1 MKHRA
6 FSMNEWR
13 EQSMYAVMGLTGQVG
28 SAVANHLLAKGKQ
41 VRGIVRNPEKAA
53 AWSARG
59 VELTE
64 ADYNDA
70 AALSAAFRG
79 ADGVFA
85 MIPPYFAP
93 SPDRREVQAVI
104 SALHAALHEAPPGRV
119 VYLSSIGAQQTSGIG
134 LITALHML
142 EESMDT
148 LPVPTAAL
156 RAGWFMENSAW
167 DVAPA
172 REQGK
177 LYSFLQ
183 PLDRS
188 FALVAT
194 EDIGRAGAQTLLED
208 WTGHRRI
215 EVGGPRRYS
224 PNDIA
229 AAFSAALGK
238 PVEGVVVPRDTWK
251 AMFVAQGTAEN
262 RTAPRIEMLDAFN
275 SGWIDFGVPGTEKF
289 TGTTKIE
296 TAIRALCSKPS

>member
-1 MKHRA
+1 
-6 FSMNEWR
+6 
-13 EQSMYAVMGLTGQVG
+13 MYAVMGLTGQVG
-28 SAVANHLLAKGKQ
+28 SAVANHLLAQGKQ
-41 VRGIVRNPEKAA
+41 VRGIVRSPEKAA

-59 VELTE
+59 VELAV
-64 ADYNDA
+64 ADYDDA

-79 ADGVFA
+79 VDGVFA

-93 SPDRREVQAVI
+93 SPDRREVRAVI
-104 SALHAALHEAPPGRV
+104 SALHAALHDALPGRM
-119 VYLSSIGAQQTSGIG
+119 VYLSSIGAQQTSRIG

-183 PLDRS
+183 PLDHS

-194 EDIGRAGAQTLLED
+194 EDIGQAGAQTLLED

-215 EVGGPRRYS
+215 EVAGSRRYS

-229 AAFSAALGK
+229 TAFSAVLGK
-238 PVEGVVVPRDTWK
+238 PIEAVVVPRDTWK
-251 AMFVAQGTAEN
+251 AMFVAQGTEEE
-262 RTAPRIEMLDAFN
+262 RTVPRIEMLDAFN
-275 SGWIDFGVPGTEKF
+275 SGWIDFGVLGTEKF
-289 TGTTKIE
+289 TGTTELE
-296 TAIRALCSKPS
+296 TVIRALCGKAT

>member
-1 MKHRA
+1 
-6 FSMNEWR
+6 
-13 EQSMYAVMGLTGQVG
+13 MYAVMGLTGQVG
-28 SAVANHLLAKGKQ
+28 SAVANHLLAQGKQ
-41 VRGIVRNPEKAA
+41 VRGIVRSPEKAA

-59 VELTE
+59 VELAV
-64 ADYNDA
+64 ADYSDP
-70 AALSAAFRG
+70 AALSAAFSG
-79 ADGVFA
+79 VDGVFA

-93 SPDRREVQAVI
+93 SPDRREVRAVI
-104 SALHAALHEAPPGRV
+104 SALHTALHKALPGRV

-142 EESMDT
+142 EESLDT

-183 PLDRS
+183 PLDHS

-194 EDIGRAGAQTLLED
+194 EDIGQAAAQTLLED

-215 EVGGPRRYS
+215 EVAGPRRYS
-224 PNDIA
+224 PQDIA
-229 AAFSAALGK
+229 AAFSAELGK
-238 PVEGVVVPRDTWK
+238 PIEGVVVPRDTWT
-251 AMFVAQGTAEN
+251 AMFVAQGTEEE
-262 RTAPRIEMLDAFN
+262 RTVPRVEMLDAFN
-275 SGWIDFGVPGTEKF
+275 SGWIDFGVPGTERF
-289 TGTTKIE
+289 TGTTELE
-296 TAIRALCSKPS
+296 TVIRDLCAKAS

>member
-1 MKHRA
+1 
-6 FSMNEWR
+6 
-13 EQSMYAVMGLTGQVG
+13 MYAVMGLTGQVG
-28 SAVANHLLAKGKQ
+28 SAVANHLLAQGKQ
-41 VRGIVRNPEKAA
+41 VRGIVRSPEKAA

-59 VELTE
+59 VELAV
-64 ADYNDA
+64 ADYSDP
-70 AALSAAFRG
+70 AALSAAFSG
-79 ADGVFA
+79 VDGVFA

-93 SPDRREVQAVI
+93 SPDFREVRAVI
-104 SALHAALHEAPPGRV
+104 SALHTALHKALPGRV

-142 EESMDT
+142 EESLDT

-183 PLDRS
+183 PLDHS

-194 EDIGRAGAQTLLED
+194 EDIGQAAAQTLLED

-215 EVGGPRRYS
+215 EVAGPRRYS
-224 PNDIA
+224 PQDIA
-229 AAFSAALGK
+229 AAFSVALGK
-238 PVEGVVVPRDTWK
+238 PIEGVVVPRDTWT
-251 AMFVAQGTAEN
+251 AMFVAQGTEEE
-262 RTAPRIEMLDAFN
+262 RTIPRVEMLDAFN

-289 TGTTKIE
+289 TGTTKLE
-296 TAIRALCSKPS
+296 TVIQDLCAKGA

>member
-1 MKHRA
+1 
-6 FSMNEWR
+6 
-13 EQSMYAVMGLTGQVG
+13 MYAVMGLTGQVG
-28 SAVANHLLAKGKQ
+28 SAVANHLLAQGKQ
-41 VRGIVRNPEKAA
+41 VRGIVRSPEKAA

-59 VELTE
+59 VELAV
-64 ADYNDA
+64 ADYNDP
-70 AALSAAFRG
+70 AALSAAFSG
-79 ADGVFA
+79 VDGVFA

-93 SPDRREVQAVI
+93 SPDRREVRAVI
-104 SALHAALHEAPPGRV
+104 SALHTALHKALPGRV

-142 EESMDT
+142 EESLDT

-183 PLDRS
+183 PLDHS

-194 EDIGRAGAQTLLED
+194 EDIGQAAAQTLLED

-215 EVGGPRRYS
+215 EVAGPRRYS
-224 PNDIA
+224 PQDIA
-229 AAFSAALGK
+229 AAFSVALGK
-238 PVEGVVVPRDTWK
+238 PIEGVVVPRDTWT
-251 AMFVAQGTAEN
+251 AMFVAQGTEEE
-262 RTAPRIEMLDAFN
+262 RTIPRVEMLDAFN

-289 TGTTKIE
+289 TGTTKLE
-296 TAIRALCSKPS
+296 TVIQDLCAKGA

>member
-1 MKHRA
+1 
-6 FSMNEWR
+6 
-13 EQSMYAVMGLTGQVG
+13 MYAVMGLTGQVG
-28 SAVANHLLAKGKQ
+28 SAVANHLLAQGKQ
-41 VRGIVRNPEKAA
+41 VRGIVRSPEKAA

-59 VELTE
+59 VELAV
-64 ADYNDA
+64 ADYNDP
-70 AALSAAFRG
+70 AALSAAFSG
-79 ADGVFA
+79 VDGVFA

-93 SPDRREVQAVI
+93 SPDFREVRAVI
-104 SALHAALHEAPPGRV
+104 SALHTALHKALPGRV

-142 EESMDT
+142 EESLDT

-156 RAGWFMENSAW
+156 RAGWFMENSVW

-183 PLDRS
+183 PLDHS

-194 EDIGRAGAQTLLED
+194 EDIGQAAAQTLLED

-215 EVGGPRRYS
+215 EVAGPRRYS
-224 PNDIA
+224 PQDIA
-229 AAFSAALGK
+229 AAFSVALGK
-238 PVEGVVVPRDTWK
+238 PIEGVVVPRDTWT
-251 AMFVAQGTAEN
+251 AMFVAQGTEEE
-262 RTAPRIEMLDAFN
+262 RTIPRVEMLDAFN

-289 TGTTKIE
+289 TGTTKLE
-296 TAIRALCSKPS
+296 TVIQDLCAKGA

>member
-1 MKHRA
+1 
-6 FSMNEWR
+6 
-13 EQSMYAVMGLTGQVG
+13 MYAVMGLTGQVG
-28 SAVANHLLAKGKQ
+28 SAVANHLLAQGKQ
-41 VRGIVRNPEKAA
+41 VRGIVRSPEKAA

-59 VELTE
+59 VELAV
-64 ADYNDA
+64 ADYSDP
-70 AALSAAFRG
+70 AALSAAFSG
-79 ADGVFA
+79 VDGVFA

-93 SPDRREVQAVI
+93 SPDRREVRAVI
-104 SALHAALHEAPPGRV
+104 SALHTALHKALPGRV

-142 EESMDT
+142 EESLDT

-183 PLDRS
+183 PLDHS

-194 EDIGRAGAQTLLED
+194 EDIGQAAAQTLLED

-215 EVGGPRRYS
+215 EVAGPRRYS
-224 PNDIA
+224 PQDIA
-229 AAFSAALGK
+229 AAFSEALGK
-238 PVEGVVVPRDTWK
+238 PVEGVVVPRDTWT
-251 AMFVAQGTAEN
+251 AMFVAQGTEEE
-262 RTAPRIEMLDAFN
+262 RTVPRVEMLDAFN
-275 SGWIDFGVPGTEKF
+275 SGWIDFGIPGTEKF
-289 TGTTKIE
+289 AGTTELE
-296 TAIRALCSKPS
+296 TVIRDLCAKAA

>member
-1 MKHRA
+1 
-6 FSMNEWR
+6 
-13 EQSMYAVMGLTGQVG
+13 MYAVMGLTGQVG
-28 SAVANHLLAKGKQ
+28 SAVANHLLAQGKQ
-41 VRGIVRNPEKAA
+41 VRGIVRSPEKAA

-59 VELTE
+59 VELAV
-64 ADYNDA
+64 ADYSDP
-70 AALSAAFRG
+70 AALSAAFSG
-79 ADGVFA
+79 VDGVFA

-93 SPDRREVQAVI
+93 SPDRREVRAVI
-104 SALHAALHEAPPGRV
+104 SALHTALHKALPGRV

-142 EESMDT
+142 EESLDT

-183 PLDRS
+183 PLDHS

-194 EDIGRAGAQTLLED
+194 EDIGQAAAQTLLED

-215 EVGGPRRYS
+215 EVAGPRRYS
-224 PNDIA
+224 PQDIA
-229 AAFSAALGK
+229 AAFSAELGK
-238 PVEGVVVPRDTWK
+238 PIEGVVVPRDTWT
-251 AMFVAQGTAEN
+251 AMFVAQGTEEE
-262 RTAPRIEMLDAFN
+262 RTVPRVEMLDAFN
-275 SGWIDFGVPGTEKF
+275 SGWIDFGIPGTEKF
-289 TGTTKIE
+289 TGTTELE
-296 TAIRALCSKPS
+296 TVIRDICAKAA

>member
-1 MKHRA
+1 
-6 FSMNEWR
+6 
-13 EQSMYAVMGLTGQVG
+13 MYAVMGLTGQVG
-28 SAVANHLLAKGKQ
+28 SAVANHLLAQGKQ
-41 VRGIVRNPEKAA
+41 VRGIVRSPEKAA

-59 VELTE
+59 VELAV

-70 AALSAAFRG
+70 AALSAAFHG

-93 SPDRREVQAVI
+93 SPDRREVRAVI
-104 SALHAALHEAPPGRV
+104 SALHAALREALPKRV
-119 VYLSSIGAQQTSGIG
+119 AYLSSIGAQQTSGIG

-142 EESMDT
+142 EQSMDT

-172 REQGK
+172 REQSK

-183 PLDRS
+183 PLDHS

-194 EDIGRAGAQTLLED
+194 EDIGQAAAQTLLEG
-208 WTGHRRI
+208 WTGRRRI
-215 EVGGPRRYS
+215 EVAGPRRYS
-224 PNDIA
+224 PQDIA
-229 AAFSAALGK
+229 ATFSAALGK
-238 PVEGVVVPRDTWK
+238 PIEGVVVPRETWT
-251 AMFVAQGTAEN
+251 AMFVAQGTEED
-262 RTAPRIEMLDAFN
+262 RTAPRVEMLDAFN

-289 TGTTKIE
+289 TGTTELE
-296 TAIRALCSKPS
+296 TVIRALCARPA

>member
-1 MKHRA
+1 
-6 FSMNEWR
+6 
-13 EQSMYAVMGLTGQVG
+13 MYAVMGLTGQVG
-28 SAVANHLLAKGKQ
+28 SAVANHLLAQGKQ
-41 VRGIVRNPEKAA
+41 VRGIVRSPEKAA

-59 VELTE
+59 VELAV

-79 ADGVFA
+79 AEGVFA

-93 SPDRREVQAVI
+93 SPDRREVRAVI
-104 SALHAALHEAPPGRV
+104 SALHTALHKALPGCL

-142 EESMDT
+142 EESLDT

-156 RAGWFMENSAW
+156 RAGWFMENSVW

-183 PLDRS
+183 PLDHS

-194 EDIGRAGAQTLLED
+194 EDIGQAAAQTLLED

-215 EVGGPRRYS
+215 EVAGPRRYS
-224 PNDIA
+224 PQDIA
-229 AAFSAALGK
+229 AAFSVALGK
-238 PVEGVVVPRDTWK
+238 PIEGVVVPRDTWQ
-251 AMFVAQGTAEN
+251 ATFIAQGTEEE
-262 RTAPRIEMLDAFN
+262 RTIPRVEMLDAFN

-289 TGTTKIE
+289 TGTAE
-296 TAIRALCSKPS
+296 LEAVIRDLCAKAS

>member
-1 MKHRA
+1 
-6 FSMNEWR
+6 
-13 EQSMYAVMGLTGQVG
+13 MYAVMGLTGQVG
-28 SAVANHLLAKGKQ
+28 SAVANHLLAQGKQ

-59 VELTE
+59 VELAV
-64 ADYNDA
+64 ADYSDP

-79 ADGVFA
+79 TDGVFA

-93 SPDRREVQAVI
+93 SPDFSEPRSVI
-104 SALHAALHEAPPGRV
+104 SALHGALLKAQPERV

-134 LITALHML
+134 LITVLHLL
-142 EESMDT
+142 EESLDA
-148 LPVPTAAL
+148 LPMPTASL

-172 REQGK
+172 REQGN

-183 PLDRS
+183 PLDHS

-194 EDIGRAGAQTLLED
+194 EDIGLAGAQTLLED

-224 PNDIA
+224 PQDIA

-238 PVEGVVVPRDTWK
+238 PVEPVIVPRDTWK
-251 AMFVAQGTAEN
+251 AMFVAQGTEEI

-275 SGWIDFGVPGTEKF
+275 SGWIDFGIPGTEKF
-289 TGTTKIE
+289 TGTTE
-296 TAIRALCSKPS
+296 LDTVIRALCAKPR